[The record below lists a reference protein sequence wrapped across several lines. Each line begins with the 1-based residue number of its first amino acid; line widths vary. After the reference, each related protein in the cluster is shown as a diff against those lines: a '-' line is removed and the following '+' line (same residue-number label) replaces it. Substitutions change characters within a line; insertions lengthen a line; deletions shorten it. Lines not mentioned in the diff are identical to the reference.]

1 MSYAAVA
8 RQAARYR
15 ESEVLSASPGQLVV
29 IVYDHL
35 IVNLKRA
42 RLLLAP
48 ADTSARSDALER
60 ARAAVTELL
69 VTIDREKGG
78 AIAAQLVSLY
88 AFLLSELSVLG
99 VKPEADRLDAI
110 IGMVSELRD
119 AFQGA
124 TTQIAPPTSA
134 AAS

>member
-35 IVNLKRA
+35 LVNLKRA
-42 RLLLAP
+42 RLLMSP
-48 ADTSARSDALER
+48 ADITARSDALER

-69 VTIDREKGG
+69 VTVDRDKGG
-78 AIAAQLVSLY
+78 AIGTQLASLY
-88 AFLLSELSVLG
+88 AFMLSELSVLG
-99 VKPEADRLDAI
+99 VKPDADRLDAI
-110 IGMVSELRD
+110 IGMVGELRD
-119 AFQGA
+119 AFQLA
-124 TTQIAPPTSA
+124 SAQVTPPSSA